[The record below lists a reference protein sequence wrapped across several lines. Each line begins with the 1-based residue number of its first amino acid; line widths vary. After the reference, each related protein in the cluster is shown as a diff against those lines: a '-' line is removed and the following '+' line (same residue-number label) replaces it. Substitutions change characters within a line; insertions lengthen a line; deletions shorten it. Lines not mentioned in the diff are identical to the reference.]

1 MVWPRRLL
9 SVDAMTFWVFERRSM
24 SGAWALADNIDPVYG
39 EAPRCPGCGNLIGM
53 KPWLPQDRTEWEYG
67 ETTGKP
73 IRIVRYAFHK
83 DRMSE
88 SSIFKIPETASGEIL
103 CYDGARGPE
112 DEIKPYVESHG
123 ITRLEFTE
131 IWSS

>member
-88 SSIFKIPETASGEIL
+88 SSIFKIPETPAGRSSATTAREVQKMSSSPTWRATASL
-103 CYDGARGPE
+103 A
-112 DEIKPYVESHG
+112 
-123 ITRLEFTE
+123 L
-131 IWSS
+131 SS